1 MPQGFKFVFAG
12 NIGISQDMESI
23 MNAVLEL
30 KNHAD
35 IKFIL
40 IRDGR
45 SRSFV
50 ENFIDKNDLQQTV
63 FVLGKF
69 PVEAMNSFFK
79 LADGLLVLL

>member
-50 ENFIDKNDLQQTV
+50 ENFI
-63 FVLGKF
+63 
-69 PVEAMNSFFK
+69 A
-79 LADGLLVLL
+79 